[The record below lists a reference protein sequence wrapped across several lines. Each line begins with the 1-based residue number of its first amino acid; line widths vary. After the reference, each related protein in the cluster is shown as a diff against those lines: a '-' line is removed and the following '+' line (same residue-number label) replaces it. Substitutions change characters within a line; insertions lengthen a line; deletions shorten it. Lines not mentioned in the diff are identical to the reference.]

1 MGKTSNTLVIIALVA
16 VVAYFVYTKGLS
28 LANLQFIPRGITIA
42 GNGFQVVLGVQNT
55 SNTTLQYN
63 SFAGS
68 LIVNGSAVGNVSDFT
83 AQPIAANAETDLT
96 INISANV
103 LGIASQIMQQLQ
115 SGGTGIQS
123 ASLSGTANISGVQY
137 PVNVQLA

>member
-1 MGKTSNTLVIIALVA
+1 MKIGQGKPFGV
-16 VVAYFVYTKGLS
+16 
-28 LANLQFIPRGITIA
+28 
-42 GNGFQVVLGVQNT
+42 NGFQVVLGVQNT

-123 ASLSGTANISGVQY
+123 ASLNGTANISGVQY